1 MGKVQVNQLREK
13 LRFIDERRRYYEW
26 KSEQPQ
32 RLARHEVWRHA
43 YLASPYLIGAPDE
56 RIAERFRHIF
66 MNASEIGKTG
76 KLQLVPFTET
86 DEFIQVF
93 THMLEEFNARRTD
106 IPTHLRASAVAPI
119 HRYFKHGT
127 PIGVTMFAGYK
138 APVGPILVKYG
149 KREFL
154 EPMLQTGKIRL
165 ANARSY
171 NNANHLD
178 AVRDDETSRT
188 FFIPTYHERVKGQT
202 HLEIQGHRIEFGDDD
217 IVLPLTFNDYYL
229 FSMCEQIHY
238 RMPTDFDA
246 DAAIVIKNPEHF
258 KQRLIASFLMRFP
271 DWVPMEGKVTYYD
284 PYRDYTKFKI
294 PEMAKHF
301 GYAYQKEVRVAFRP
315 SSRVMTNLEPLFLSI
330 GPMMDYAD
338 LVSL

>member
-1 MGKVQVNQLREK
+1 
-13 LRFIDERRRYYEW
+13 
-26 KSEQPQ
+26 
-32 RLARHEVWRHA
+32 
-43 YLASPYLIGAPDE
+43 
-56 RIAERFRHIF
+56 
-66 MNASEIGKTG
+66 MNTSEIGESG

-86 DEFIQVF
+86 DEFMQTF
-93 THMLEEFNARRTD
+93 THMQEEFNARCTD
-106 IPTHLRASAVAPI
+106 IPRSLIESARTPI
-119 HRYFKHGT
+119 HRYFEHGT

-138 APVGPILVKYG
+138 APAGPILVKYG

-154 EPMLQTGKIRL
+154 EPMLQTGKLRL

-171 NNANHLD
+171 SNANHLD

-188 FFIPTYHERVKGQT
+188 FFIPTYQERIEGRV
-202 HLEIQGHRIEFGDDD
+202 HLEMRGHRIEFGDDD
-217 IVLPLTFNDYYL
+217 IVLPLVFDDYYL

-246 DAAIVIKNPEHF
+246 DAAIVIKNPEYF
-258 KQRLIASFLMRFP
+258 KQRLIASFLVRFP
-271 DWVPMEGKVTYYD
+271 DWEPMEGKVTYYD
-284 PYRDYTKFKI
+284 PYRDYTKFKT

-315 SSRVMTNLEPLFLSI
+315 RCRITTNLEPLFLFI
-330 GPMMDYAD
+330 GSMMDYAD